1 MKKVFA
7 LILAL
12 MMALSLAACGGSGS
26 SGGNGDT
33 TSNEGEDNTETY
45 YEWSLS
51 CEYSDD
57 NHQTKALKDA
67 AQMIEEQTDGH
78 IKITVY
84 PNMALGDYTVVY
96 GQVMTGDIEICANP
110 ISTQYDARVDVMNMP
125 FLASTFDEFEANYL
139 SKDSYMW
146 KLFEDVT
153 SSGGVKLLGFFNAG
167 FMGLGMKSVDSENF
181 ADLTSSATKSQL
193 MRCPAADA
201 YNLTMKALGY
211 NTTVIPYSD
220 LYSALQN
227 GLCEGW
233 LGGSGLVNYDSFR
246 DAIKYFV
253 DCNVINECIPV
264 MMNAELFN
272 SLPEEYQ
279 AIIVDAF
286 DQMQNRVNEERAEQ
300 EAQAVEDLEAY
311 GVTVIQ
317 PTADELA
324 ALRDRIRAE
333 VWPQMASTLGQDVID
348 NVCQTYNVA
357 LS

>member
-1 MKKVFA
+1 MKRALA

-12 MMALSLAACGGSGS
+12 MMALSLVACGGDSNNANTNEG
-26 SGGNGDT
+26 GDT
-33 TSNEGEDNTETY
+33 DAY

-51 CEYSDD
+51 CEYSED

-67 AQMIEEQTDGH
+67 AQMIEEQTNGH

-96 GQVMTGDIEICANP
+96 GQVMTGDIQMCANP
-110 ISTQYDARVDVMNMP
+110 ISPQYDPRVDVINMP
-125 FLASTFDEFEANYL
+125 FLASTFDEFESNYL

-146 KLFEDVT
+146 KLFDEVT
-153 SSGGVKLLGFFNAG
+153 SGGGVKLLGFFNAG
-167 FMGLGMKSVDSENF
+167 FMGLGMKSVDSESF
-181 ADLTSSATKSQL
+181 ADLTGTATKSQL
-193 MRCPAADA
+193 MRCPAADS
-201 YNLTMKALGY
+201 YNLTMKAMGF

-264 MMNAELFN
+264 MMNAKLFD

-279 AIIVDAF
+279 TIIVDVFA
-286 DQMQNRVNEERAEQ
+286 QMQTRVNEERAEQ
-300 EAQAVEDLEAY
+300 EAKAVEDMTAY
-311 GVTVIQ
+311 GITVIQ

-333 VWPQMASTLGQDVID
+333 VWPQMANTLGQDVID
-348 NVCQTYNVA
+348 NLCQTYNVS